1 MSWIISNNI
10 SFRGVETPA
19 FRRLLHIASISK
31 GKAAK
36 DCVRRKAVSRDI
48 RLKAIKAKDQLK
60 EELRENTSRVSI
72 SLDGWTSP
80 NGYAFVGIVVH
91 YISNDY
97 KLHQEVLDFRIIEGS
112 HSGATYAKLVWAV
125 LEEYRLLD
133 KVSDKTFLSYK
144 LKLTMSPGICNNW
157 RLSII

>member
-1 MSWIISNNI
+1 M
-10 SFRGVETPA
+10 
-19 FRRLLHIASISK
+19 
-31 GKAAK
+31 
-36 DCVRRKAVSRDI
+36 
-48 RLKAIKAKDQLK
+48 
-60 EELRENTSRVSI
+60 
-72 SLDGWTSP
+72 
-80 NGYAFVGIVVH
+80 H